1 MEIVSIHKP
10 YLYSIKFDEEELD
23 EYNRLLEQ
31 WAEVDVVK
39 EFFDK
44 NKDVFD
50 SFLSEY
56 FHSTFEAAEQVA
68 DEAETMESYFE
79 ELSENCAEGYSPNFD
94 DYFKF
99 LDGIYNCEIK
109 YIPMKGYGEGYRPS
123 IIRFYAIK
131 IEANVYVIAT
141 GGIKMA
147 RTIQDSPG
155 LGDTVFRKI
164 DKTRKFLSSLGITE
178 AGDIS

>member
-79 ELSENCAEGYSPNFD
+79 EL
-94 DYFKF
+94 
-99 LDGIYNCEIK
+99 IK
-109 YIPMKGYGEGYRPS
+109 RELCRRLFSK
-123 IIRFYAIK
+123 
-131 IEANVYVIAT
+131 
-141 GGIKMA
+141 
-147 RTIQDSPG
+147 
-155 LGDTVFRKI
+155 L
-164 DKTRKFLSSLGITE
+164 
-178 AGDIS
+178 